1 METSLSDFK
10 NKRYLQQLGKI
21 NARDPSG
28 SKQTEAGAYAPNEYG
43 GCGAVRIPTTILK
56 KNECNVWLIPAQLT
70 MKFVIRLC
78 ASEVDRK
85 SIHSDVYHEGRWLL
99 WYLMLSQTITM
110 QSVHTPYRPPP
121 AAETTL
127 NNDLRIREYCFGTE
141 TARAESGEHLKV

>member
-10 NKRYLQQLGKI
+10 NIRYLQQLRKI

-28 SKQTEAGAYAPNEYG
+28 SKQIKGGAYAPDEYG
-43 GCGAVRIPTTILK
+43 SAVLYGFLPQYS
-56 KNECNVWLIPAQLT
+56 KNQCKVRLIPAQST

-99 WYLMLSQTITM
+99 WYLILSQTITM
-110 QSVHTPYRPPP
+110 QSVHTPCRPPP

-127 NNDLRIREYCFGTE
+127 RNDLRIREYCFGTE
-141 TARAESGEHLKV
+141 TARAKTGEQNI